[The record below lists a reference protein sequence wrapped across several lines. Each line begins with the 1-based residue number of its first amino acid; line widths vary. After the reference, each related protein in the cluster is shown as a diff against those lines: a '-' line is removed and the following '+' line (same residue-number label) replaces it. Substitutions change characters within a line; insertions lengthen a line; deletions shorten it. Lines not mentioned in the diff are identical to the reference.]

1 MGETTFEEMFQEI
14 RNHTGCIVMYN
25 NDMLNKNE
33 KVDANFGKIE
43 LEELLEKILSDKGLT
58 FEINREFVILMK
70 APQKREEQ
78 KKVTI
83 TGIVKDKQ
91 GESLIGVT
99 VLVKGTSIGAVTDS
113 LGRY

>member
-1 MGETTFEEMFQEI
+1 MGETTFEELFQEI
-14 RNHTGCIVMYN
+14 RKQTGCIVMYN

-78 KKVTI
+78 KK
-83 TGIVKDKQ
+83 
-91 GESLIGVT
+91 L
-99 VLVKGTSIGAVTDS
+99 L
-113 LGRY
+113 

>member
-1 MGETTFEEMFQEI
+1 
-14 RNHTGCIVMYN
+14 
-25 NDMLNKNE
+25 MLNKNE

-91 GESLIGVT
+91 GESL
-99 VLVKGTSIGAVTDS
+99 LE
-113 LGRY
+113 